1 MKFYKHLWSEK
12 VSFSFSACN
21 VPAVANMI
29 VVSRSPMIP
38 LTVLAALMHA
48 WVPREPAWRAARTKD
63 TLKINLKNENGKGYR
78 WLQQQILI
86 KIFIMVHF
94 LCTHPFKEKQ
104 QQQRIYN

>member
-1 MKFYKHLWSEK
+1 MKFYKYLWSEN

-63 TLKINLKNENGKGYR
+63 TLKIDFKHEYIGKTRVTITNCY
-78 WLQQQILI
+78 LI
-86 KIFIMVHF
+86 KTFVKIIH
-94 LCTHPFKEKQ
+94 K
-104 QQQRIYN
+104 